1 MGAAENNEDAWNGI
15 AEGTGESGNN
25 TNVPLGWA
33 WTPGRGR
40 VVGGLNLRKEPFAW
54 PIKTT
59 PQTTS
64 RYDQVQLA
72 AEQLGGRYVDSVG
85 NVWDDL
91 QFRLVQIELLVTG
104 ASVPPTPAELAKAI
118 ANSNVLRAWP
128 TGFPG
133 AFPGEPQETYPA
145 WPPAPPAKS

>member
-1 MGAAENNEDAWNGI
+1 MGAAENNEDAWNGLE
-15 AEGTGESGNN
+15 AGTGESGNN
-25 TNVPLGWA
+25 TNVPLGYA
-33 WTPGRGR
+33 WVPGRGR
-40 VVGGLNLRKEPFAW
+40 VVGNLNLRKSPFSW
-54 PIKTT
+54 PIRTT

-64 RYDQVQLA
+64 RYDQTQLS

-91 QFRLVQIELLVTG
+91 QFRLVQIELLVMG
-104 ASVPPTPAELAKAI
+104 ASVPPTSAELAQAI
-118 ANSNVLRAWP
+118 ANSNVLRDWP

-145 WPPAPPAKS
+145 WPPAGP